1 MMFPSLQLHPIHMEH
16 WTTRLVPVCRSF
28 SGHFTRKAATFKVP
42 QRALA
47 DSSVDSGFSVS
58 FWEWLRRQSV
68 AGIRQGTFMTMIG
81 DTREVVF
88 SKW

>member
-1 MMFPSLQLHPIHMEH
+1 
-16 WTTRLVPVCRSF
+16 
-28 SGHFTRKAATFKVP
+28 VP

-47 DSSVDSGFSVS
+47 DSFVDSGFSVS

-88 SKW
+88 SK